1 MGQPLIGGRDYSM
14 WPVEP
19 SMIRYPA
26 KRRIIQTCY
35 ADNQYSLGIIRTEC
49 RSQIE
54 DRSGLR
60 R

>member
-1 MGQPLIGGRDYSM
+1 MIGGRDYSM

-26 KRRIIQTCY
+26 KRRIIRTCY